1 MDWLRENWFW
11 VAIGILF
18 LGTHLRGHGGHGH
31 RRGHGGCGGTGH
43 AGRPEHT
50 TTKGQEDRHASH

>member
-18 LGTHLRGHGGHGH
+18 LGTHM
-31 RRGHGGCGGTGH
+31 RGHGGCGGTRH
-43 AGRPEHT
+43 AEPPEHT
-50 TTKGQEDRHASH
+50 AKGKEDRHASH